1 MKLAILLLSI
11 SYLITA
17 ADLAEARGTAGEKAV
32 CESRFIVDMPNA
44 GVLDKYSFSA
54 YSQAFP
60 DGGVLLQFDAAPF
73 TNFNMGVSFS
83 GSNIIGAGEPTW
95 QNLPGVHLR
104 ARIIDEKLYF
114 PAIVLGFYSQ
124 GRGVFDEGKDRF
136 LTQSPG
142 FFLAASKNYQW
153 ALGVVSYH
161 FGANYSIEPKPEKRS
176 PNVYLG
182 LEHSVGSYVSLNVEY
197 NATFDDGDAEFREKK
212 GLLNASLRWSLAK
225 GFTIEIQARDLLEHS
240 AVYSGFNRFVCLEYI
255 ATF

>member
-1 MKLAILLLSI
+1 MKLAVFLFSI
-11 SYLITA
+11 FCFIATT
-17 ADLAEARGTAGEKAV
+17 DLAEARGTAGEQARS
-32 CESRFIVDMPNA
+32 ESRFIVDMPNA

-60 DGGVLLQFDAAPF
+60 GGGVLLQFDAAPF

-83 GSNIIGAGEPTW
+83 GSNIIGDGEPTW

-114 PAIVLGFYSQ
+114 PALAIGFYSQ
-124 GRGVFDEGKDRF
+124 GRGRFHKSKDRF

-142 FFLAASKNYQW
+142 FFLAASKNYKW

-161 FGANYSIEPKPEKRS
+161 FGVNYSIEPKPEKRS
-176 PNVYLG
+176 PNVYAG
-182 LEHSVGSYVSLNVEY
+182 LEHSIGSYVSLNVEY
-197 NATFDDGDAEFREKK
+197 NATFDDGEFRKKK

-225 GFTIEIQARDLLEHS
+225 GFTLEIQARDLLEHS

-255 ATF
+255 AAF